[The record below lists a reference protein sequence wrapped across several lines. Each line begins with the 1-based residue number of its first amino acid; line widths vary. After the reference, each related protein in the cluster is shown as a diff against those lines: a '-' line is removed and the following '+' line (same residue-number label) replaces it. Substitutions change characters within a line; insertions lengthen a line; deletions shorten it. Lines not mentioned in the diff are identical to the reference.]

1 LQNLHGVSIR
11 IVYGFVTY
19 ILILLEMVV
28 ANNEDLDEQRR
39 GRSASYPREI
49 SAAGWKD
56 ILVRVWAGLNN
67 DNVAMVAAG
76 VAFYFLLAIF
86 PAMGATVSIYGL
98 ISDPA
103 DVQQQLAQLTTLLPK
118 EAQTILS
125 QQLNAVA
132 SQSSQALSISLVGS
146 ILLALWST
154 TRGVKA
160 LITALNIVYNEHEKR
175 SFLKL
180 NAVAL
185 LLTVGA
191 IIFLILALSLVV
203 ALPAL
208 LGNFGL
214 QDYTRVLILIARW
227 LLLGFIVITSLA
239 VLYRYGPCRKS
250 PRWQWVSWGAILAAF
265 LWLVGS
271 ALFSYYVGN
280 FASYN
285 ETYGALGAIV
295 ILLMWFYL
303 TAYVILLSAE
313 VNAETEHQTA
323 QDTTIGG
330 DQPRGQRGAFVADT
344 IGDSYG
350 K

>member
-1 LQNLHGVSIR
+1 
-11 IVYGFVTY
+11 
-19 ILILLEMVV
+19 V
-28 ANNEDLDEQRR
+28 ANNEDLDWQRR
-39 GRSASYPREI
+39 GRSASHPREI
-49 SAAGWKD
+49 SISGWKD
-56 ILVRVWAGLNN
+56 IFVRVWAGLNN

-76 VAFYFLLAIF
+76 VAFYLLLAIF

-132 SQSSQALSISLVGS
+132 SQSSRALSIGLVGS

-154 TRGVKA
+154 TKGVKA
-160 LITALNIVYNEHEKR
+160 LITSLNIVYNEHEKR
-175 SFLKL
+175 GFFKL

-185 LLTVGA
+185 MLTIGA

-214 QDYTRVLILIARW
+214 QEYAQILILMSRW
-227 LLLGFIVITSLA
+227 FLLALIVITSLA
-239 VLYRYGPCRKS
+239 VLYRYGPSRKS
-250 PRWQWVSWGAILAAF
+250 PRWQWVSWGAILATF
-265 LWLVGS
+265 LWLAGS
-271 ALFSYYVGN
+271 ALFSYYVSN

-323 QDTTIGG
+323 QDTTVGG

-344 IGDSYG
+344 VGDSYG